1 MDLIFSHNC
10 TVKVWQNMVKI
21 TTPGG
26 SANHDPVKR
35 GVVQG
40 FSAAAR
46 KRMLEMLNKLKFE
59 RITFVTLTYPDVW
72 NPDGHEYKKHLRRFR
87 ARIERKFGKVRVLWR
102 LEFQRRGAP
111 HYHLLF
117 FDAPWIEKEWL
128 SDAWWGSVGSRDA
141 DHREYGTNIK
151 GVAGQGENGK
161 IISYVAKYAAK
172 PLQEGTVK
180 DDSWT
185 GRYYGRWNVKTPDPV
200 EITIDTGGAVRI
212 ALGAL
217 SLGRSRAPYEPA
229 FLTRCSVF
237 GRCMG
242 GGEFGSVIIDSA
254 ESIGGKRM
262 PGKLDS

>member
-1 MDLIFSHNC
+1 
-10 TVKVWQNMVKI
+10 
-21 TTPGG
+21 
-26 SANHDPVKR
+26 
-35 GVVQG
+35 
-40 FSAAAR
+40 
-46 KRMLEMLNKLKFE
+46 MLEMLNKLEFQ

-128 SDAWWGSVGSRDA
+128 SNAWWGSVGSKDK
-141 DHREYGTNIK
+141 DHLQYGTNIC
-151 GVAGQGENGK
+151 GVASQGENGT

-172 PLQEGTVK
+172 HLDNKAVT

-185 GRYYGRWNVKTPDPV
+185 GRYYGRWNIKTPDPIEV
-200 EITIDTGGAVRI
+200 AIDPGGAVRV

-217 SLGRSRAPYEPA
+217 SLRRSCTPYEPA
-229 FLTRCSVF
+229 FLTRCAIF
-237 GRCMG
+237 GSSMG
-242 GGEFGSVIIDSA
+242 SSEFGAIILDSA
-254 ESIGGKRM
+254 ESIGGKRT
-262 PGKLDS
+262 PGMLDS